1 MEEHSTYFIKGRE
14 GYLPHL
20 GYEEGTYFCHRMFIC
35 SLYTR
40 LHRRTIRMTSNLP
53 VPATALP
60 PKRYHP
66 ALVALHWIIAILIFG
81 TALLAMGGEGEGRRG
96 GGSTIAGI
104 PILGVHMILGL
115 IVLALLSVRLIIR
128 WRTQRPD
135 WATTGS
141 PFLDKIGELTHWALY
156 FFTFAITITGLI
168 LALQSNRFT
177 RVFNPGAAAR
187 GQFIPNQSQP
197 GQLPLPGQIRG
208 GEGEGRFAGGGFFV
222 LGEFH
227 GLSWILLLLLIL
239 LHVGASL
246 YHQFF
251 VKDNLL
257 GRMWFG
263 KLAS

>member
-1 MEEHSTYFIKGRE
+1 MSTD
-14 GYLPHL
+14 L
-20 GYEEGTYFCHRMFIC
+20 
-35 SLYTR
+35 
-40 LHRRTIRMTSNLP
+40 
-53 VPATALP
+53 PATATTLK

-66 ALVALHWIIAILIFG
+66 ALVAMHWIIAILIFG
-81 TALLAMGGEGEGRRG
+81 TALLAMGGEGEGRRS

-115 IVLALLSVRLIIR
+115 TVLALLSVRLIIR
-128 WRTQRPD
+128 WRIQRPD

-141 PFLDKIGELTHWALY
+141 AFLDRIGELTHWALY

-177 RVFNPGAAAR
+177 RVFNPGAETR
-187 GQFIPNQSQP
+187 GQFTPGQAQP
-197 GQLPLPGQIRG
+197 GQTQPGQVRR
-208 GEGEGRFAGGGFFV
+208 GEGEGRFTGGGFFA

-263 KLAS
+263 KLVS